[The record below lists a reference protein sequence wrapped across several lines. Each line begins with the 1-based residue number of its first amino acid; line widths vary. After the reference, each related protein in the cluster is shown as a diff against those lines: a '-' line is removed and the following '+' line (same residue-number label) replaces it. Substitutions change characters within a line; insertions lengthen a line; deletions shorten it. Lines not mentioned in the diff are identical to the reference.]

1 MGKSYISINFSSNN
15 YSDKALNVKINTIVE
30 SLTGNE
36 TYATLAADVVTL
48 KAKND
53 VFGGFLSRM
62 ANGTKM
68 LTAEKNVA
76 RKDLEDFTH
85 VVGNRV
91 QDISGGNE
99 VLLLS
104 SGFDLRR
111 KPAPV
116 GMLDMPANV
125 TVTPGKQSGT
135 MIVSWDVVD
144 NAYNYV
150 VRTTK
155 APVTES
161 SIWTEMHTSKHSL
174 LLTSLPL
181 GEPIAFQVAGLGTD
195 PRIVWSAVVV
205 AYCMF

>member
-1 MGKSYISINFSSNN
+1 MGKSYLSINFSSNN
-15 YSDKALNVKINTIVE
+15 FSDKALNVKVNTIVE
-30 SLTGNE
+30 SLTGNR
-36 TYATLAADVVTL
+36 TYLAIADDVVTL
-48 KAKND
+48 KGKND
-53 VFGGFLSRM
+53 VFGGFLSRIVDG
-62 ANGTKM
+62 NKL

-76 RKDLEDFTH
+76 RKDLEEFTK

-99 VLLLS
+99 VLILS

-111 KPAPV
+111 KPTPV
-116 GMLDMPANV
+116 GMLDMPNNV
-125 TVTPGKQSGT
+125 KVTPGKQSAT
-135 MIVSWDVVD
+135 LNISWDVVE

-161 SIWTEMHTSKHSL
+161 SIWTEMHTSKHNL

-181 GEPIAFQVAGLGTD
+181 GEPIAIQVAGLGTD
-195 PRIVWSAVVV
+195 PRIVWSTVVV

>member
-1 MGKSYISINFSSNN
+1 MGKSYLSINFSSNN
-15 YSDKALNVKINTIVE
+15 FPDKDLNVKTNTIVE

-36 TYATLAADVVTL
+36 TYAAIAADVVTL
-48 KAKND
+48 KGKND
-53 VFGGFLSRM
+53 VFGSYLSRM
-62 ANGTKM
+62 AGGNKQ
-68 LTAEKNVA
+68 LTAEKIVA
-76 RKDLEDFTH
+76 RKDLEDFLH

-99 VLLLS
+99 VLILS

-116 GMLDMPANV
+116 GMLDMPTNV

-135 MIVSWDVVD
+135 LNVSWDVVD

-161 SIWTEMHTSKHSL
+161 SIWTEIHISKHYL
-174 LLTSLPL
+174 LLNSIPL
-181 GEPIAFQVAGLGTD
+181 GEPIAIQVAGLGSD
-195 PRIVWSAVVV
+195 PHIVWSAVVV